1 MSPTVNRPAPP
12 YLQIAEHFRKLIK
25 NGELAEGTKLP
36 TVAELATGWGVAAG
50 TAAKA
55 ITQLRTEGY
64 VTSSNQGTFVSIAH
78 KQTTGPD
85 RLQMLR
91 ATGNGYRP
99 GESVE
104 VISSELTEA
113 SAEVATGLDVSEGSS
128 IVQRRRVYRDDL
140 GIVTVSTSWLP
151 GEFAESAPELLST
164 DPLPKMTFGLIEE
177 RTGRRAVIRRD
188 VVAIRTAPADIAS
201 ILGVEVDS
209 PCLTMTNLYWD
220 QDGQLTEYAVD
231 YLGPGRELSAEYAL
245 D

>member
-1 MSPTVNRPAPP
+1 MSPTLDRPAPA
-12 YLQIAEHFRKLIK
+12 YLQIASHFRELIK
-25 NGELAEGTKLP
+25 KGELAEGAKLP
-36 TVAELATGWGVAAG
+36 SVAEVAQGWQVASA

-55 ITQLRTEGY
+55 LGQLRTEGY
-64 VTSSNQGTFVSIAH
+64 VVSNNQGTFVSIAH

-91 ATGNGYRP
+91 ATGNGYRA

-104 VISSELTEA
+104 VVSAELTDAA
-113 SAEVATGLDVSEGSS
+113 SDVATALGIAEGSPV
-128 IVQRRRVYRDDL
+128 VQRRRIYRDDL

-151 GEFAESAPELLST
+151 GEFGESAPELLST
-164 DPLPKMTFGLIEE
+164 EPLPKMTFGLVED

-188 VVAIRTAPADIAS
+188 VVSLRPVPADLS
-201 ILGVEVDS
+201 ETLGIPVDS

-220 QDGQLTEYAVD
+220 QNGDPTEYAID
-231 YLGPGRELSAEYAL
+231 FLGTGRELSAEYAL